1 LRLKFMPNNNDVEVD
16 HNDLANAIRA
26 LSMDA
31 IQKANSG
38 HPGMPMGMA
47 DVATVLF
54 TKFMKFD
61 PAWPAWPNR
70 DRFVLSAGHGSMLLY
85 SLLHLTGYPKPSLG
99 DLKNFR
105 QLHSPCAG
113 HPEFGEMDGI
123 ETTTGPLGQGLT
135 MSVGMALAER
145 LTNARLGNDLMDHF
159 TYVIAGDGCLQE
171 GISHEALS
179 MAGHLKLG
187 KLVVFWDDNE
197 ITIDGSTDLST
208 SDDQQKRFDAAG
220 WHVQLIDGHDPAQV
234 EAAIVAAQG
243 DDRPSMI
250 ACKTTIGYGSPNKGG
265 TSGCHGAPL
274 GDDEIVLTRE
284 KLGWPHDAFI
294 IPADVKSSWEA
305 AGTRSTPDVAA
316 WKAAFDAMS
325 GDDQAEFN
333 RRMAGDLPE
342 DFDTQ
347 INNYKKDLA
356 ANPVKKAT
364 RQASQMAL
372 EVINGCV
379 PETIGG
385 SADLTGSNNTN
396 TSQTLPIQADD
407 FTGRYVYYGVRE
419 FGMAAVM
426 NGMTLHGGYI
436 PYGGT
441 FFVFTDY
448 ARGAIRLSALM
459 KQRVIYVMT
468 HDSIGLGEDG
478 PTHQPVEHLA
488 SFRAMPNINVIRPCD
503 VVETAEAWAVA
514 MKSKDTPSILAL
526 TRQGLAQQRT
536 THTDENL
543 VAKGGYV
550 LAEASGDA
558 KVTLIATGSEVE
570 IAMETKTM
578 LEAQQIGTRVV
589 SMPATNLFDQQ
600 SDDYKQSVLGKGS
613 LRVSI
618 EAGSTFGWERYIG
631 LGGLAIG
638 IDSFGASAP
647 IGDLYRHFGL
657 TADQIVD
664 KILNKLD

>member
-1 LRLKFMPNNNDVEVD
+1 MPNNNDAKVD

-31 IQKANSG
+31 VQKANSG

-47 DVATVLF
+47 DVATVLY

-61 PAWPAWPNR
+61 PSWPQWPNR

-85 SLLHLTGYPKPSLG
+85 SLLHLTGYAKPSID

-171 GISHEALS
+171 GVSHEALS

-197 ITIDGSTDLST
+197 ITIDGSTNLSE
-208 SDDQQKRFDAAG
+208 SGDQQKRFDAAG
-220 WHVQLIDGHDPAQV
+220 WHVQSIDGHDAAQI
-234 EAAIVAAQG
+234 EAAIVAAQA

-250 ACKTTIGYGSPNKGG
+250 ACKTTIGFGAPTKAG
-265 TSGCHGAPL
+265 TAGCHGAPL
-274 GDDEIVLTRE
+274 GDEEIAGARA
-284 KLGWPHDAFI
+284 KLGWAHDAFV
-294 IPADVKSSWEA
+294 IPTDVKQAWETAGKSS
-305 AGTRSTPDVAA
+305 AGDVTA
-316 WKAAFDAMS
+316 WRVAFGAMS
-325 GDDQAEFN
+325 AGDQAEFN
-333 RRMAGDLPE
+333 RRMSGDLPE
-342 DFDTQ
+342 DFETQ

-407 FTGRYVYYGVRE
+407 FSGRYVYYGVRE

-459 KQRVIYVMT
+459 RQRVIYVMT

-478 PTHQPVEHLA
+478 PTHQPIEHLA
-488 SFRAMPNINVIRPCD
+488 SFRAMPNVNVLRPCD

-514 MKSKDTPSILAL
+514 LQAKETPSIIAL
-526 TRQGLAQQRT
+526 TRQGLSQQRT
-536 THTDENL
+536 SHTDENL

-550 LAEASGDA
+550 LAEAKAQA

-570 IAMETKTM
+570 IAMETKSM
-578 LEAQQIGTRVV
+578 LEAKNIGTRVV

-600 SDDYKQSVLGKGS
+600 SDDYKASVLGTGS

-631 LGGLAIG
+631 LGGLALG

-647 IGDLYRHFGL
+647 IGDLYKHFGL
-657 TADQIVD
+657 TADQITD